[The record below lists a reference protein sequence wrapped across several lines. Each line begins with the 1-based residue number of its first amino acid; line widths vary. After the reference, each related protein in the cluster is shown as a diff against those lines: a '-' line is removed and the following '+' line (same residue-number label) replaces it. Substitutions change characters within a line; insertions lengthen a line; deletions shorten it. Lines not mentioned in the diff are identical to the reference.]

1 MVKMRSCRA
10 YNRSL
15 RRCLPSAPCT
25 FSSYVR
31 RSASVASSE
40 AGMNLIHSDEEAS
53 TPPGILNLNF
63 RGGNMSE
70 RSTHF
75 SLLMEYL
82 RKFFQFHPGLP
93 SLSHAT

>member
-1 MVKMRSCRA
+1 
-10 YNRSL
+10 
-15 RRCLPSAPCT
+15 
-25 FSSYVR
+25 
-31 RSASVASSE
+31 
-40 AGMNLIHSDEEAS
+40 
-53 TPPGILNLNF
+53 
-63 RGGNMSE
+63 MSE